1 MDTFKLIDLGSLATE
16 TKGNMGHGPDNAQY
30 EPLG

>member
-16 TKGNMGHGPDNAQY
+16 TKGSSGSGMDNAVHHS
-30 EPLG
+30 

>member
-16 TKGNMGHGPDNAQY
+16 TKGTMGFDTDNGIHQ
-30 EPLG
+30 PPG